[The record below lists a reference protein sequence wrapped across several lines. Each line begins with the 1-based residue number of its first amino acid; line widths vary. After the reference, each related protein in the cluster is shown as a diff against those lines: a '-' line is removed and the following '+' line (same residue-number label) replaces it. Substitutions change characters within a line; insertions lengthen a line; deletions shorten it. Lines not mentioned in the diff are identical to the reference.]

1 MRNNQPVVDVEIKFP
16 DDPNA
21 KIISVT
27 DTHGIIVDVNQTFI
41 DMCGFSRE
49 ELIGQPHNII
59 RHPDMPSAVFKL
71 MWDTLKK
78 GKPFMGIIKTVT
90 KMVVTTGLMLSLFLL
105 PMEAQS

>member
-16 DDPNA
+16 EDPNA

-27 DTHGIIVDVNQTFI
+27 DTHGIITDVNQTFI

-90 KMVVTTGLMLSLFLL
+90 KTVVTTGLMPSLFLL
-105 PMEAQS
+105 LMEAKS

>member
-16 DDPNA
+16 EDPNA

-27 DTHGIIVDVNQTFI
+27 DTHGIITDVNQTFI

-59 RHPDMPSAVFKL
+59 RHPDMPSAIFKL

-90 KMVVTTGLMLSLFLL
+90 KTVVTTGLMPSLFLL
-105 PMEAQS
+105 LMEAKS

>member
-16 DDPNA
+16 EDPNA

-27 DTHGIIVDVNQTFI
+27 DTHGIITDVNQTFI

-59 RHPDMPSAVFKL
+59 RHPDMPS
-71 MWDTLKK
+71 T
-78 GKPFMGIIKTVT
+78 KT
-90 KMVVTTGLMLSLFLL
+90 VVTTGLMPSLFLL
-105 PMEAQS
+105 LMEAKS